1 MTISIKGYQGHYS
14 TNQCNF
20 FAAENELLVVAEYW
34 EDSTK
39 HSDSLPL
46 QGFGRMSCFD
56 FLKIAEKAVSQAMKE
71 QYGEEVEKTGK
82 QLLGIPVLVMKY
94 TLY

>member
-1 MTISIKGYQGHYS
+1 MAITINAYQGHYS

-39 HSDSLPL
+39 HSNSLPL
-46 QGFGRMSCFD
+46 EGFGRGSCSD
-56 FLKIAEKAVSQAMKE
+56 FLNVSKKAISQAMIE

-82 QLLGIPVLVMKY
+82 CLLGIPVLVMKY
-94 TLY
+94 TLS